1 MPATSALVR
10 IVPPMREEHLRERL
24 ADAMHAA
31 LDDAAADI
39 LDRRDE
45 HPREVASQRIVR
57 GEPGVQSGRR
67 EEEPHLGAFEGLLD
81 PRAGRLHDEP
91 IAVRSVGRTE
101 LLDETRGPAVHGAH
115 DGGFGRREPSVE
127 RPPGVGVAP
136 REPGDAR
143 RRGLDIPTDHEGA
156 TVREDLRPVGARR
169 DQLEPVLRESELIG
183 RWRQLG
189 DEIAARM
196 NVGEVARCGDLL
208 GDRHPSDGRVA
219 LERHDF
225 QPGPREIAG
234 AGQAVVSRADDS
246 RVV

>member
-1 MPATSALVR
+1 MISLPSRSSPRCRGSALTAITPSTAIRSPFARRSPAALPFSTTMPATSALVR

-143 RRGLDIPTDHEGA
+143 RRGVELPPDDEGA
-156 TVREDLRPVGARR
+156 AVRGEPPPGRARR
-169 DQLEPVLRESELIG
+169 GAVWS
-183 RWRQLG
+183 
-189 DEIAARM
+189 
-196 NVGEVARCGDLL
+196 
-208 GDRHPSDGRVA
+208 A
-219 LERHDF
+219 L
-225 QPGPREIAG
+225 P
-234 AGQAVVSRADDS
+234 
-246 RVV
+246 